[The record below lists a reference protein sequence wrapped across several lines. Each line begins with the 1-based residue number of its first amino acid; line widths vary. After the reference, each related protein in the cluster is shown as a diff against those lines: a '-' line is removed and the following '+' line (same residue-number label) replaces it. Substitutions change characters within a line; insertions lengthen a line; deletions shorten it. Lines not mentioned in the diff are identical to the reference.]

1 MKRTAFAL
9 SLALFLGFI
18 SSAQAS
24 ERLTVVELFTSQ
36 GCSSCPLA
44 DAFLG
49 ELSMRDDV
57 LALAYHVDYW
67 DYIGWKDVH
76 AKAAYTQRQRAYA
89 RAFNLRYVYTPQ
101 MIVNGRH
108 QASGNDQGSI
118 LHTIEKERIHASKIT
133 LEQDTTSLS
142 LNGPDRMQ
150 PCNVMLVRYLK
161 EETTEV
167 RRGEN
172 RGRRLT
178 DYNIVTSLKNIGE
191 WSGGEKSFNLP
202 ESSDSRY
209 GYGLF
214 LQEKG
219 RLNILTAFK
228 LDRSPS

>member
-1 MKRTAFAL
+1 MKRTAFTL
-9 SLALFLGFI
+9 ILVFFFGFMPP
-18 SSAQAS
+18 AQAT
-24 ERLTVVELFTSQ
+24 ERLSVVELFTSQ
-36 GCSSCPLA
+36 GCSSCPPA

-49 ELSMRDDV
+49 KLSMRDDV

-76 AKAAYTQRQRAYA
+76 AKAAYTQRQRTYA
-89 RAFNLRYVYTPQ
+89 RAFDLRYVYTPQ

-108 QASGNDQGSI
+108 QTSGNDQGSI
-118 LHTIEKERIHASKIT
+118 LHAIEKERRSASEVT
-133 LEQDTTSLS
+133 LQQDTTTLT
-142 LNGPDRMQ
+142 LDGPEGSH

-191 WSGGEKSFNLP
+191 WSGGTQLFNAP
-202 ESSDSRY
+202 KTDDSRY

-214 LQEKG
+214 LQEKDS
-219 RLNILTAFK
+219 LKIVTAFK
-228 LDRSPS
+228 LD

>member
-1 MKRTAFAL
+1 MKRIAFAL
-9 SLALFLGFI
+9 SLVLFF
-18 SSAQAS
+18 SFMNSAQAS
-24 ERLTVVELFTSQ
+24 QRLTVVELFTSQ
-36 GCSSCPLA
+36 GCSSCPPA

-76 AKAAYTQRQRAYA
+76 AKAAYTQRQRTYA

-101 MIVNGRH
+101 IIVNGRH
-108 QASGNDQGSI
+108 QTSGNDQGSI
-118 LHTIEKERIHASKIT
+118 LHAIEKERINAPKVILKQANTT
-133 LEQDTTSLS
+133 LTLT
-142 LNGPDRMQ
+142 GPDRTP

-191 WSGGEKSFNLP
+191 WSGGEKSFNLRQ
-202 ESSDSRY
+202 SSDSRY

-214 LQEKG
+214 LQEQDN
-219 RLNILTAFK
+219 LNILTAFK
-228 LDRSPS
+228 LD

>member
-1 MKRTAFAL
+1 MKRLAFAL
-9 SLALFLGFI
+9 TLALFFGLVTN
-18 SSAQAS
+18 AQAS

-36 GCSSCPLA
+36 GCSSCPPA

-67 DYIGWKDVH
+67 DYIGWKDIH
-76 AKAAYTQRQRAYA
+76 AKAAYTQRQRTYA
-89 RAFNLRYVYTPQ
+89 RTFNLRYVYTPQ
-101 MIVNGRH
+101 MVVNGRH
-108 QASGNDQGSI
+108 QTSGNDQGSI
-118 LHTIEKERIHASKIT
+118 LHAIEKERRNASDVMLQQENPT
-133 LEQDTTSLS
+133 LT
-142 LNGPDRMQ
+142 LNGADSTH

-178 DYNIVTSLKNIGE
+178 DYNIVTSLKKIGE
-191 WSGGEKSFNLP
+191 WSGGKQTFNLT
-202 ESSDSRY
+202 ETNDSRY

-214 LQEKG
+214 LQEKDS
-219 RLNILTAFK
+219 LNIVTAFK
-228 LDRSPS
+228 LH